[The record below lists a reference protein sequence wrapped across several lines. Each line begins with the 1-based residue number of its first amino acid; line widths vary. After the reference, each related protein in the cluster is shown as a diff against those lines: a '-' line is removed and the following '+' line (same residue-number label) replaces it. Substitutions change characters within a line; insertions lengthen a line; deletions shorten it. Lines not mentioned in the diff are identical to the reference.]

1 MKELENE
8 ISSIGQESEQQC
20 MTQDNHVTTVG
31 IAEKKITKPIE
42 IIGKASG
49 HDQVKSEMTKCM
61 NDDKESRTT

>member
-1 MKELENE
+1 
-8 ISSIGQESEQQC
+8 